1 VGDAVRSAPQ
11 DHSPEGRGSP
21 DRHQDRARRPGPVRR
36 TAAVAVAA
44 GGAFSALG
52 AAVPVAGPAADDQRA
67 TTAAF
72 LLPPSDDGAA
82 SAAEVPAVV
91 GEPPPTIDVDELTS
105 AVRSAGEQATRTAR
119 RLEEQGLEEQRA
131 REAEAAEKARRGTAP
146 TSSAVASSGTTDCGI
161 DLGGMGAVRSWVRD
175 AAEFLG
181 CRFDEPQVL
190 GVGGRAG
197 TSDHPSGLAADFMVD
212 RATGDSLA
220 ACAVQNR
227 EALGISYVIWEQ
239 QINSGS
245 GWEAMED
252 RGGVTANHF
261 DHVHVSFEKSA
272 PSGTSGTC

>member
-1 VGDAVRSAPQ
+1 M
-11 DHSPEGRGSP
+11 
-21 DRHQDRARRPGPVRR
+21 
-36 TAAVAVAA
+36 
-44 GGAFSALG
+44 
-52 AAVPVAGPAADDQRA
+52 PVAGPAADDQRA

-82 SAAEVPAVV
+82 SVAEVPAVV

-119 RLEEQGLEEQRA
+119 RLEEQRA
-131 REAEAAEKARRGTAP
+131 REAAEKARRAAVP
-146 TSSAVASSGTTDCGI
+146 TSSAVASSGTTDCGL

-181 CRFDEPQVL
+181 CRFGEPQVL

-239 QINSGS
+239 QINFGS

-261 DHVHVSFEKSA
+261 DHVHVSFGKSA

>member
-1 VGDAVRSAPQ
+1 MGDAVRSAPQ
-11 DHSPEGRGSP
+11 DDPPEGRRSP
-21 DRHQDRARRPGPVRR
+21 VRHQDRARRPGPVHR

-52 AAVPVAGPAADDQRA
+52 VAVPVAGPATDDRQA

-72 LLPPSDDGAA
+72 LLSPSDGVA
-82 SAAEVPAVV
+82 SAADVPAVV
-91 GEPPPTIDVDELTS
+91 GGPPPTIDVDELTG

-131 REAEAAEKARRGTAP
+131 LEAEAAEKARRGVAP
-146 TSSAVASSGTTDCGI
+146 TSSAVTSSGTSDCRI

-239 QINSGS
+239 QINFGS

-272 PSGTSGTC
+272 PSGSSVTC